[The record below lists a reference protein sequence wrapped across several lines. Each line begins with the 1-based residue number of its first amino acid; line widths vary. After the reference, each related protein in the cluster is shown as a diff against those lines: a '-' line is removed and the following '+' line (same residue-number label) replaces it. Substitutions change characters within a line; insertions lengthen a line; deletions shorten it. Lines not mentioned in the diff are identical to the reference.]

1 MIVWCIYCISSLHF
15 CVLKRHVPQP
25 SSFNGIRYS
34 TRKKGST
41 HYTRCHCS
49 RKGITRHRFLLP
61 KLHVGRCNVVAR
73 RDAWSFVRKVASERS
88 IYRPGRFYSSRAA
101 STYDRSVQL
110 RSIVVVA
117 GRCTWRDALAWTD
130 AHACA
135 SITGM
140 HSRIFHFYS
149 RRVSTDKAPESFY
162 QSTWFDL
169 ISRNC
174 ENRYK
179 LMSSSVRRDVGVS
192 RSRTSIIIEPSRPNR
207 RRDIMTEL

>member
-1 MIVWCIYCISSLHF
+1 MKISAIVWCIYCLFSSFLRHETSRS
-15 CVLKRHVPQP
+15 VLQP
-25 SSFNGIRYS
+25 LSFNGIRYS

-49 RKGITRHRFLLP
+49 RKGITCHRFLLP

-110 RSIVVVA
+110 QSIVVVA
-117 GRCTWRDALAWTD
+117 GRCTWRDARAWTD

-140 HSRIFHFYS
+140 HSRRRIFISIHGACRPILKPPNPF
-149 RRVSTDKAPESFY
+149 
-162 QSTWFDL
+162 
-169 ISRNC
+169 ISR
-174 ENRYK
+174 
-179 LMSSSVRRDVGVS
+179 LD
-192 RSRTSIIIEPSRPNR
+192 SI
-207 RRDIMTEL
+207 